1 MRKRLVRA
9 GLVTPLALLMLVA
22 PGSTANAQLFDCER
36 VTLTITGG
44 NVADTLP
51 LPPDLY
57 FVEQGTAHFTITGP
71 GPGFIADGRGVA
83 ALKGFATDDPN
94 GIVMLDANLLTID
107 TGLVG
112 AFSLVSGTATNPVFG
127 SGVFGLLYQDTNNRE
142 GSCLGQSGLLVVTF
156 P

>member
-1 MRKRLVRA
+1 MRKRLVRV
-9 GLVTPLALLMLVA
+9 GLVAPLTLLMLVV

-36 VTLTITGG
+36 VSLTITGG
-44 NVADTLP
+44 EVINVT
-51 LPPDLY
+51 PPAVN

-71 GPGFIADGRGVA
+71 GPGFIADGQGVA

-112 AFSLVSGTATNPVFG
+112 AFSLVSGTATHPVFG
-127 SGVFGLLYQDTNNRE
+127 TGVFGLLYQDTNNRE